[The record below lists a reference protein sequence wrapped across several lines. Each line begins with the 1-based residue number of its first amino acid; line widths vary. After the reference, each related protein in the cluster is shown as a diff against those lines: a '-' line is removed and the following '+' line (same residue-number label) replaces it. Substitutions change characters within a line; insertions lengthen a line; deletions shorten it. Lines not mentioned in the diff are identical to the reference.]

1 MDKQLGNNDFKQ
13 VKVENLSLST
23 QAKRRCRTSTKEAK
37 ILEDF
42 YKKNPSPNKE
52 QKEQIANVVQMGE
65 RNVHFW

>member
-1 MDKQLGNNDFKQ
+1 MDTQLIKVDLKQ

-23 QAKRRCRTSTKEAK
+23 KAKRRCRTSAKETK

-42 YKKNPSPNKE
+42 YKRNPSPNKE
-52 QKEQIANVVQMGE
+52 QKEEIANVVHMGE